1 VASKRKIH
9 EAQKSEGSNSSP
21 SKAAPKL
28 ASVPERKSKLSDL
41 INVVIETAN
50 AKGWNASVSAKDT
63 KNYRYATVS
72 VSRRPTDTYQEVTGT
87 FEITCDQRT
96 KITYHSTSFHSWGLA
111 DLYDAIANEF
121 WKLPWIK
128 REEKTVTKSTSDLAL
143 LERLLR
149 RFHRTARQLKHRHKD
164 RAAFS
169 IQDEYDVQDLLHA
182 ILRGLFDDVRPEEY
196 TPSYAGGASRMDFL
210 LKSEQIVL
218 EIKFASPSLQDKQI
232 GEQLIVDIKRYQSHP
247 DCRRLICF
255 VYDPLGN
262 LKNPAGLETD
272 LSGIHEKLEVKVI
285 VVSP

>member
-1 VASKRKIH
+1 MASKRKIH
-9 EAQKSEGSNSSP
+9 EAQKSGGSNSSP
-21 SKAAPKL
+21 SQAEPKP

-50 AKGWNASVSAKDT
+50 AKGWHAHVAAKDT

-72 VSRRPTDTYQEVTGT
+72 VSRHPPDTYQEVTGT
-87 FEITCDQRT
+87 FEITCDQRI
-96 KITYHSTSFHSWGLA
+96 KITYHSTSFYSWGLA
-111 DLYDAIANEF
+111 DLYDAIGNEF

-128 REEKTVTKSTSDLAL
+128 REEKTIPKSTSDLAL

-149 RFHRTARQLKHRHKD
+149 RFHRTARQLKHRHQD

-218 EIKFASPSLQDKQI
+218 EIKFASPSLRDKQI

-285 VVSP
+285 VLSP